1 MVGAEEKGPRP
12 SSDRDGR
19 IHRTCRSRSQVNLK
33 FGHLISRRSCAGTVK
48 KCTKKRDARAE
59 LLFCSLNQERMRS
72 FSLGNTQCKLV
83 MIAN

>member
-19 IHRTCRSRSQVNLK
+19 IHRLAVPGPQVNLK

-59 LLFCSLNQERMRS
+59 LLFCSLNQDRS
-72 FSLGNTQCKLV
+72 FSLGNTQFKLV
-83 MIAN
+83 IIAN